1 MAWNQNVWS
10 AAAVC
15 TLVVSTVASSS
26 LAARSDSSEPQT
38 AVTDDVVQDDLLTAG
53 RTVRVGAEVEGDVA
67 VAGSDVTVSAPVK
80 GYVMSAGRTVSVE
93 APVGNDLWAAGERVD
108 IAGPVGN
115 NAMIAGQTVRLQPG
129 ATVGHDARL
138 AGGEVRSEGRIAHDL
153 TISAGR
159 AEIGGDIGGAVNA
172 SARQVTVLP
181 DAVVRGDLIVRAPEP
196 PVISPGAQVMG
207 NVDYQRTAGAGWW
220 LAWPVLWSCLFLSL
234 LVLNLIGLY
243 VAPTWFSRV
252 AETLRTRPLSSL
264 LAGVVVLIAVPI
276 VIAILLITVIG
287 IPLAVILTA
296 AYVIALVLSAAFV
309 SYRIGLWVFDR
320 LHRTGVSR
328 WAAMLVGALLVSLA
342 ISLPMVGGLI
352 ALAVVLIGAGALA
365 VEWRDRRLRMQP
377 A

>member
-1 MAWNQNVWS
+1 MAWNRNILS
-10 AAAVC
+10 AGAVC

-234 LVLNLIGLY
+234 LALNLIGLY

>member
-1 MAWNQNVWS
+1 LS
-10 AAAVC
+10 AGAVC

-115 NAMIAGQTVRLQPG
+115 NAMIAGQTVRLQPS

-328 WAAMLVGALLVSLA
+328 WAAMLVGAFLVSLA

-352 ALAVVLIGAGALA
+352 ALTVVLIGAGALA

>member
-1 MAWNQNVWS
+1 MAWNRNILS
-10 AAAVC
+10 AGAVC

-207 NVDYQRTAGAGWW
+207 NVDYQRTAGGRWW
-220 LAWPVLWSCLFLSL
+220 LAWPVLFGCLFLSL
-234 LVLNLIGLY
+234 LALNLIGLY
-243 VAPTWFSRV
+243 VAPTLFSRV
-252 AETLRTRPLSSL
+252 AETLRTRPLRSL

>member
-1 MAWNQNVWS
+1 
-10 AAAVC
+10 
-15 TLVVSTVASSS
+15 
-26 LAARSDSSEPQT
+26 
-38 AVTDDVVQDDLLTAG
+38 
-53 RTVRVGAEVEGDVA
+53 
-67 VAGSDVTVSAPVK
+67 
-80 GYVMSAGRTVSVE
+80 MSAGRTVSVE
-93 APVGNDLWAAGERVD
+93 GPVGNDLWAAGERVSID
-108 IAGPVGN
+108 GPVGN
-115 NAMIAGQTVRLQPG
+115 NAMIAAQTVRLQPG

-138 AGGEVRSEGRIAHDL
+138 AGGEVRSEGRVVHDL

-159 AEIGGDIGGAVNA
+159 AEIGGEIGGVVNA
-172 SARQVTVLP
+172 SARRVTVLP
-181 DAVVRGDLIVRAPEP
+181 DAIVRGDLIVRAPEP

>member
-1 MAWNQNVWS
+1 MAWNRNILS
-10 AAAVC
+10 AGAVC

-220 LAWPVLWSCLFLSL
+220 LAWPVLWSCLFL